1 MFSINTA
8 AIAGQNT
15 NLNVS
20 GPYGLSKEALL
31 KVLKAAKVSL
41 SFTRPLM
48 DVRMNFCLLCT
59 QLKSQTAAS
68 VQPYNPLAKPYNPLV
83 KPNNPLPKSVM
94 PWNAMLPQKIRCVDI
109 TGPDFV

>member
-48 DVRMNFCLLCT
+48 DVRMNFLPSLHSAQISNCRI
-59 QLKSQTAAS
+59 SAAIQS
-68 VQPYNPLAKPYNPLV
+68 PGKAIQSL
-83 KPNNPLPKSVM
+83 
-94 PWNAMLPQKIRCVDI
+94 
-109 TGPDFV
+109 G